1 LFCEV
6 ILPDAGKLHSFLTED
21 LAWMDGVR
29 SWEAG
34 TELLTFKRGFLET
47 PWWRRAAGREID

>member
-1 LFCEV
+1 
-6 ILPDAGKLHSFLTED
+6 
-21 LAWMDGVR
+21 MDGVR